1 MNAHRNVP
9 AWLEDCV
16 ISGLQRLLILRL
28 RNSPANDTI
37 NAVADVWLEVFMS
50 ARCWERDRDTPRLRT
65 AFGKV
70 TAEVD
75 AWPSPAQV
83 LKALP
88 PLKPQPML
96 PEPDP
101 VIDAEH
107 IRRCQAR
114 IAEAQKHVFKRMNR
128 RNKHANATK

>member
-1 MNAHRNVP
+1 MRAHMHTP

-37 NAVADVWLEVFMS
+37 NAVADVWLEVFMNT
-50 ARCWERDRDTPRLRT
+50 RCWERGRDTPRLRA

-70 TAEVD
+70 IAEID
-75 AWPSPAQV
+75 TWPSPAQV

-88 PLKPQPML
+88 PLSPQPML

-101 VIDAEH
+101 VVDTEH
-107 IRRCQAR
+107 VKRCKAR
-114 IAEAQKHVFKRMNR
+114 IAAAQKNVFKRM
-128 RNKHANATK
+128 

>member
-1 MNAHRNVP
+1 MTHRNVP

-50 ARCWERDRDTPRLRT
+50 ARCWERERDTPRLSE
-65 AFGKV
+65 AFSRIN
-70 TAEVD
+70 AEVD

-96 PEPDP
+96 PEPRPNIDP
-101 VIDAEH
+101 EH
-107 IRRCQAR
+107 VRRCKAR
-114 IAEAQKHVFKRMNR
+114 IAAAQKNVFKRM
-128 RNKHANATK
+128 